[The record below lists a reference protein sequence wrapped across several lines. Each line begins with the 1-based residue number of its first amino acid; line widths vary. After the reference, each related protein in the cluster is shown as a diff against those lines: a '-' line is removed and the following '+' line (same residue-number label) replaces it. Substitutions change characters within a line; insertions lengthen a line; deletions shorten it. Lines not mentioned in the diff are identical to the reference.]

1 MISCSMKIARIC
13 LFSLLCLNLPSLTW
27 AQATSVDCPSWGQVG
42 KLLYADDF
50 STDLSQWVGEFAPV
64 NSNISLK
71 QQQLL
76 IDVAG
81 GATVWFRQKLS
92 GNYLLSYRRKV
103 VMEHGR
109 NDRLS
114 DLNQFWMATDPQQAS
129 VFGRNGSF
137 AEYDN
142 LSLYYLGIG
151 GNTNST
157 TRMRK
162 YNGAG
167 ERSLLRD
174 LNDKKYLLEANREYR
189 IQIAVYQGCTRVL
202 VDDVEFFSYRDPQP
216 LREGYFGFRTTQ
228 SRHAISDFKV
238 VQLD

>member
-1 MISCSMKIARIC
+1 MKIARIC
-13 LFSLLCLNLPSLTW
+13 LFSLLCLSLPSPTL

-42 KLLYADDF
+42 KLLYSDNF
-50 STDLSQWVGEFAPV
+50 STNLDQWASEFAPAD
-64 NSNISLK
+64 SSIALK

-81 GATVWFRQKLS
+81 GATVWFRHKLA
-92 GNYLLSYRRKV
+92 GNYRLSYRRKV
-103 VMEHGR
+103 VMAHGR

-114 DLNQFWMATDPQQAS
+114 DLNQFWMATDPQHAS
-129 VFGRNGSF
+129 VFGRDGSF
-137 AEYDN
+137 AAYDN
-142 LSLYYLGIG
+142 LRLYYAGIG

-189 IQIAVYQGCTRVL
+189 IQIEVYQGCTRLL
-202 VDDVEFFSYRDPQP
+202 VDDLEFFSYRDPQP
-216 LREGYFGFRTTQ
+216 LREGYFAFRTTQ
-228 SRHAISDFKV
+228 SRQAISDFKV